1 MDISIHQAERI
12 DRRGRRLIAVAVLAA
27 IAVIAS
33 SWVGLLALLSGNAAA
48 GSLDDLSGAW
58 VPNVSALTLDLPDLG
73 RLSEVYTA
81 DGVQLGRLTERN
93 SQPVPL
99 EEIPDLVVAAV
110 LSAEDADYWTH
121 PGIDH
126 QSIIRALVSN
136 VGGGIANQGGS
147 TITQQV
153 VKQNFIGT
161 EPTLRRKVSEAAIA
175 MELERRFTKEQI
187 LEFYLNSVYFGA
199 NAYRVQAAAQEYFGK
214 TLDQLSIA
222 EAAALVVPIRN
233 PTLYNLRNRTDDP
246 VDARDRV
253 IGQMVEEGYITE
265 EEAADALDER
275 LVTVPHQEFQTLAPQ
290 VLIAAKEAVLNDPGF
305 GLGDTYL
312 QRKRALF
319 GCPADDTTCE
329 GGGGLRIYV
338 TVDYALQQQAQELLQ
353 QWFPPGEE
361 GPTGAIA
368 MVDNRTGATVVMA
381 SGLEFG
387 EDIQAGQR
395 TYDIATKGRRNPGSA
410 FKPFGLVA
418 AMENGYPLHSYWA
431 DSSPQILDYG
441 GAEPWVCHGGPTAG
455 TIRTLEQATI
465 ASTNSVFCQLA
476 VRVGAE
482 KISEVAHRMGI
493 KSPLG
498 NVPAIV
504 LGASA
509 VSPLEMAA
517 GYSTLAN
524 YGSRVE
530 NYLIERIEDAEGNV
544 VYQHRAQRTRVLDA
558 ALAAAVV
565 NTMEQAVSRGTG
577 GNAWIGRPQAG
588 KTGTHQDHTDVWFV
602 GFIPQFTT
610 SVWVGFPDRQVEM
623 RNIVINGTYYDRVW
637 GSSVAAPIWADFME
651 IVTARLPVMGFPP
664 DPEGIEAYYQTPR
677 EEVPDVIGME
687 LENARDELYE
697 AGFDVEWEYVN
708 SDEPRDDAVTQDPE
722 HPTKIKQ
729 GEKVKLEVSNG
740 RTPEAIMP
748 NLAGMDLGEALARL
762 ETLRSESEV
771 DFTWELVSVATADP
785 GEHNKVVGTRPGA
798 GRPIATDTVV
808 VIRYQAYE
816 GGG

>member
-1 MDISIHQAERI
+1 MEVSIHQAERI

-33 SWVGLLALLSGNAAA
+33 GWVGLLAFLGGNAAA
-48 GSLDDLSGAW
+48 GSLDDLRRAW
-58 VPNVSALTLDLPDLG
+58 IPDVGGLPLDLPDLG
-73 RLSEVYTA
+73 RLSEVFTS
-81 DGVQLGRLTERN
+81 DGVRLGQLTERN

-110 LSAEDADYWTH
+110 LSAEDADFWTH
-121 PGIDH
+121 VGIDH
-126 QSIIRALVSN
+126 ASIVRALIGNVS
-136 VGGGIANQGGS
+136 GGSASQGGS

-153 VKQNFIGT
+153 VKLNFIGT
-161 EPTLRRKVSEAAIA
+161 EPTLQRKVSEAAIA
-175 MELERRFTKEQI
+175 MELERRYTKEQI

-199 NAYRVQAAAQEYFGK
+199 NAYGVQAAAQEYFGK
-214 TLDQLSIA
+214 TLGQLSIA
-222 EAAALVVPIRN
+222 EAAALAVPIRN
-233 PTLYNLRNRTDDP
+233 PTLYNLRNDADDP
-246 VDARDRV
+246 LDARDRV
-253 IGQMVEEGYITE
+253 IGEMLEEGYITE
-265 EEAADALDER
+265 EEAADALEAP
-275 LVTVPHQEFQTLAPQ
+275 LVTVAHQEFQTLAPQ
-290 VLIAAKEAVLNDPGF
+290 VLIAAKEAVLNDPSF

-338 TVDYALQQQAQELLQ
+338 TVDYALQQEAQGLLQ
-353 QWFPPGEE
+353 DWFPPGEQ
-361 GPTGAIA
+361 GPTGSIA

-387 EDIQAGQR
+387 EDIAAGQR

-418 AMENGYPLHSYWA
+418 ALENGWPLNSYWA
-431 DSSPQILDYG
+431 ESSPQILDFG
-441 GAEPWVCHGGPTAG
+441 GAEPWVCYGGPTDG
-455 TIRTLEQATI
+455 TIRTLEEATI
-465 ASTNSVFCQLA
+465 ASTNSVFCQ
-476 VRVGAE
+476 VGVEVGAD
-482 KISEVAHRMGI
+482 KIAEVAHRMGI

-498 NVPAIV
+498 NVPAII

-509 VSPLEMAA
+509 VSPLEIAA

-544 VYQHRAQRTRVLDA
+544 VYQHRAQRTRVLDP

-565 NTMEQAVSRGTG
+565 NTLEQAVSHGTG
-577 GNAWIGRPQAG
+577 GNAYIGRPQAG

-610 SVWVGFPDRQVEM
+610 SVWVGFPDSQVEM

-651 IVTARLPVMGFPP
+651 IVTDGLPVIDFPP
-664 DPEGIEAYYQTPR
+664 DPAGIAAYYETPR

-687 LENARDELYE
+687 LEDALKELYE
-697 AGFDVEWEYVN
+697 AGFDAEWEYVN
-708 SDEPRDDAVTQDPE
+708 SDEPEDEVVTQDPE
-722 HPTKIKQ
+722 HPAKMKQ

-740 RTPEAIMP
+740 KSPEAIMP
-748 NLAGMDLGEALARL
+748 NLVGMDLGEALAL
-762 ETLRSESEV
+762 LDALRTESEV
-771 DFTWELVSVATADP
+771 DFTWELVAVATADP
-785 GEHNKVVGTRPGA
+785 AQHNTVAGTRPGT
-798 GRPIATDTVV
+798 GRPITEDTVV
-808 VIRYQAYE
+808 VIRYRSYD